1 MVYNIPIIRSIKMQ
15 TGPIFHERNSYR
27 RPLIIA
33 HRGCNNYAPQNSL
46 PAFEIVAKMGVWAI
60 ETDIHLTRD
69 GVAVCMHDSTLAT
82 MTDSE
87 GIIEDMTFEEVKKA
101 RINKGVGADKLS
113 SDLLRVPTFDEDLDI
128 CMRYGCVPFIEFK
141 TPEGV
146 EVAIKNLRRR
156 GMLDYADASSLK
168 FDYFAEARRLSPE
181 IFIHHI
187 FSKEKHFDKLCDLG
201 YAGLSL
207 KIADPTELPEGI
219 IGDIHERGLRISLR
233 AADTR
238 EKLREMI
245 DLGLDYQPS
254 NCVFM
259 PIA

>member
-1 MVYNIPIIRSIKMQ
+1 MQ
-15 TGPIFHERNSYR
+15 TGPIFAQRNSYR

-46 PAFEIVAKMGVWAI
+46 PAFETVAKMGVWAI

-69 GVAVCMHDSTLAT
+69 GVAVCIHDTVIET
-82 MTDSE
+82 MTDSV
-87 GIIEDMTFEEVKKA
+87 GVVADMTFEELSKA
-101 RINKGVGADKLS
+101 RINRGVGADTIDP
-113 SDLLRVPTFDEDLDI
+113 DLLRIPTFEEYLDI

-141 TPEGV
+141 TGEGV
-146 EVAIKNLRRR
+146 EVAIRELRRR
-156 GMLDYADASSLK
+156 GMLDYAVASSIK
-168 FDYFAEARRLSPE
+168 FEFVEMARKLSPE
-181 IFIHHI
+181 IFIHYI
-187 FSKEKHFDKLCDLG
+187 FAKDKYIDRLCDLG

-207 KIADPTELPEGI
+207 KVKDKSELPEGI
-219 IGDIHERGLRISLR
+219 IGDLHERDLRVCLR

-254 NCVFM
+254 NRVFM
-259 PIA
+259 PLV

>member
-1 MVYNIPIIRSIKMQ
+1 MQ

-46 PAFEIVAKMGVWAI
+46 PAFEVVAKMGVWAI

-69 GVAVCMHDSTLAT
+69 GVAVCMHDSTLTT

-87 GIIEDMTFEEVKKA
+87 GIIEEMTFDEVKKA
-101 RINKGVGADKLS
+101 RINKGVGADKLPA
-113 SDLLRVPTFDEDLDI
+113 DALRVPTFEEYLDI
-128 CMRYGCVPFIEFK
+128 CMRYGCVPFIEYK
-141 TPEGV
+141 TLEGV
-146 EVAIKNLRRR
+146 EASIKALRRR
-156 GMLDYADASSLK
+156 GMLDYAVASSSKIEHL
-168 FDYFAEARRLSPE
+168 AEARRLSPE
-181 IFIHHI
+181 IFVHLI
-187 FSKEKHFDKLCDLG
+187 FAKEKHYDALCDLG

-207 KIADPTELPEGI
+207 KINDTALLPEGI
-219 IGDIHERGLRISLR
+219 IGDLHERDLRVSLR

-238 EKLREMI
+238 EKLKEMI

-254 NCVFM
+254 NCIFM

>member
-1 MVYNIPIIRSIKMQ
+1 
-15 TGPIFHERNSYR
+15 
-27 RPLIIA
+27 
-33 HRGCNNYAPQNSL
+33 
-46 PAFEIVAKMGVWAI
+46 
-60 ETDIHLTRD
+60 
-69 GVAVCMHDSTLAT
+69 
-82 MTDSE
+82 
-87 GIIEDMTFEEVKKA
+87 
-101 RINKGVGADKLS
+101 
-113 SDLLRVPTFDEDLDI
+113 
-128 CMRYGCVPFIEFK
+128 MRYGCVPFIEFK

-146 EVAIKNLRRR
+146 EAAIKMLRRR
-156 GMLDYADASSLK
+156 GMLDYAVASSGKL
-168 FDYFAEARRLSPE
+168 DHLIEARSLSKE

-207 KIADPTELPEGI
+207 KVADPSELPEGI
-219 IGDIHERGLRISLR
+219 IGDIHERGLRICLR

-259 PIA
+259 PLA

>member
-1 MVYNIPIIRSIKMQ
+1 MH

-46 PAFEIVAKMGVWAI
+46 PAFEVVAKMGVWAI

-82 MTDSE
+82 MTDSD
-87 GIIEDMTFEEVKKA
+87 GIIEEMTFEEVSKA
-101 RINKGVGADKLS
+101 RINKGVSADKLP
-113 SDLLRVPTFDEDLDI
+113 SDLLRVPTFDEYLDI

-146 EVAIKNLRRR
+146 EAAIMMLRRR
-156 GMLDYADASSLK
+156 GMLDYAVASSGKL
-168 FDYFAEARRLSPE
+168 DHLIEARSLSKE

-207 KIADPTELPEGI
+207 KAADPADLPEGI
-219 IGDIHERGLRISLR
+219 IGDIHERDLRICLR

-238 EKLREMI
+238 EKLKEMI
-245 DLGLDYQPS
+245 DIGLDYQPS

-259 PIA
+259 PLA

>member
-1 MVYNIPIIRSIKMQ
+1 MQ

-46 PAFEIVAKMGVWAI
+46 PAFLTVAKMGVWAI
-60 ETDIHLTRD
+60 ETDVHLTRD
-69 GVAVCMHDSTLAT
+69 GVAVCIHDSTLAT

-87 GIIEDMTFEEVKKA
+87 GIVEEMTFSEVRKA
-101 RINKGVGADKLS
+101 RINRGGAADKLPE
-113 SDLLRVPTFDEDLDI
+113 DALCVPTFDEYLDI
-128 CMRYGCVPFIEFK
+128 CMRYGCVPFIEYK

-146 EVAIKNLRRR
+146 EASINALRRR
-156 GMLDYADASSLK
+156 GMLGYAVASSVK
-168 FDYFAEARRLSPE
+168 FDYIAEARRLSPE
-181 IFIHHI
+181 IFVHQI
-187 FSKEKHFDKLCDLG
+187 FAKEKHFDKLCDLG

-207 KIADPTELPEGI
+207 KIADPADLPEGI
-219 IGDIHERGLRISLR
+219 IGDLHERGLRVCLR

-259 PIA
+259 PLA

>member
-1 MVYNIPIIRSIKMQ
+1 MQ
-15 TGPIFHERNSYR
+15 TGPIFRERNSYR

-46 PAFEIVAKMGVWAI
+46 PAFLTVAKMGVWAI
-60 ETDIHLTRD
+60 ETDVHLTRD
-69 GVAVCMHDSTLAT
+69 GVPVCIHDSTLAT

-87 GIIEDMTFEEVKKA
+87 GIVEEMTYAEVSGA
-101 RINKGVGADKLS
+101 RINRGVAADKLPE
-113 SDLLRVPTFDEDLDI
+113 DLLRVPTLDEYLDI
-128 CMRYGCVPFIEFK
+128 CMRYGCVPFVEFK

-146 EVAIKNLRRR
+146 EATVKALRRR
-156 GMLDYADASSLK
+156 GMLDYAVASSVK
-168 FDYFAEARRLSPE
+168 FDYVAEARRLSSE
-181 IFIHHI
+181 IFVHHI
-187 FSKEKHFDKLCDLG
+187 FSKEKYFDKLCDLG

-207 KIADPTELPEGI
+207 KIADPADLPEGI
-219 IGDIHERGLRISLR
+219 VGDLHERDLRVCLR

-238 EKLREMI
+238 EKLKEMI

>member
-1 MVYNIPIIRSIKMQ
+1 MQ
-15 TGPIFHERNSYR
+15 TGPIFSQRNSYR

-46 PAFEIVAKMGVWAI
+46 PAFLTVAKMGVWAI

-69 GVAVCMHDSTLAT
+69 GVAVCIHDPVIET
-82 MTDSE
+82 MTDGVGTVSE
-87 GIIEDMTFEEVKKA
+87 MTFEELSKA
-101 RINKGVGADKLS
+101 RINRGVGADTTPPE
-113 SDLLRVPTFDEDLDI
+113 LLRVPKFDEYLDI

-141 TPEGV
+141 TEEGV
-146 EVAIKNLRRR
+146 EVAVRELRRR
-156 GMLDYADASSLK
+156 GMLDYAVASSVK
-168 FDYFAEARRLSPE
+168 FEHLEHARRLSPE
-181 IFIHHI
+181 IFVHYI
-187 FSKEKHFDKLCDLG
+187 FAKEKYLDALCDLG

-207 KIADPTELPEGI
+207 KVKESSELPEGI
-219 IGDIHERGLRISLR
+219 IGDLHERGLRVCLR

-238 EKLREMI
+238 DKLREMI

-254 NCVFM
+254 NCIFT

>member
-1 MVYNIPIIRSIKMQ
+1 MQ
-15 TGPIFHERNSYR
+15 TGPIFRERNSYR

-46 PAFEIVAKMGVWAI
+46 PAFLTVAKMGVWAI
-60 ETDIHLTRD
+60 ETDVHLTRD
-69 GVAVCMHDSTLAT
+69 GVAVCIHDSTLET
-82 MTDSE
+82 MTDTV
-87 GIIEDMTFEEVKKA
+87 GIVEEMTFPEVQKA
-101 RINKGVGADKLS
+101 RINRGVAADKLP
-113 SDLLRVPTFDEDLDI
+113 SDSLRVPTFEEYLDI

-146 EVAIKNLRRR
+146 EVAIKSLRRR
-156 GMLDYADASSLK
+156 GMLDYAVASSVK
-168 FDYFAEARRLSPE
+168 FDYVAEARRLSPE

-187 FSKEKHFDKLCDLG
+187 FSKEKYFDKLCDLG

-207 KIADPTELPEGI
+207 KIADPADLPEGI
-219 IGDIHERGLRISLR
+219 IGDLHERDLRVCLR

-238 EKLREMI
+238 EKLKEMI

>member
-1 MVYNIPIIRSIKMQ
+1 MK

-46 PAFEIVAKMGVWAI
+46 PAFEVVAKMGVWAI

-69 GVAVCMHDSTLAT
+69 GVAVCIHDSTLNT
-82 MTDSE
+82 MTDSD
-87 GIIEDMTFEEVKKA
+87 GIIEEMTFEEVRKA
-101 RINKGVGADKLS
+101 RINRGVGADKLPE
-113 SDLLRVPTFDEDLDI
+113 DLLRVPTFEEYLDI

-146 EVAIKNLRRR
+146 EAAIKSLRRR
-156 GMLDYADASSLK
+156 GMLDYAVASSVK
-168 FDYFAEARRLSPE
+168 FDYIAEARRLSPE
-181 IFIHHI
+181 IFVHLI
-187 FSKEKHFDKLCDLG
+187 FAKEKHYDLLCDLG

-207 KIADPTELPEGI
+207 KSNDTALLPDGI
-219 IGDIHERGLRISLR
+219 IGDLHERDLRVCLR

-254 NCVFM
+254 NCVFT

>member
-1 MVYNIPIIRSIKMQ
+1 MQ

-46 PAFEIVAKMGVWAI
+46 PAFEVVAKMGVWAI
-60 ETDIHLTRD
+60 ETDIHLTSD

-82 MTDSE
+82 MTDND
-87 GIIEDMTFEEVKKA
+87 GIIEEMTFEEVAKA
-101 RINKGVGADKLS
+101 RINKGVGADKLP
-113 SDLLRVPTFDEDLDI
+113 SDLLRVPTFDEYLDV

-146 EVAIKNLRRR
+146 EAAIKMLRRR
-156 GMLDYADASSLK
+156 GMLDYAVASSGKL
-168 FDYFAEARRLSPE
+168 DHLIEARRLSPE

-187 FSKEKHFDKLCDLG
+187 FSKEKHFDTLCDLG

-207 KIADPTELPEGI
+207 KIADPADLPEGI
-219 IGDIHERGLRISLR
+219 IGDIHERGLRICLR

-238 EKLREMI
+238 EKLHEMI

-254 NCVFM
+254 NCIFT